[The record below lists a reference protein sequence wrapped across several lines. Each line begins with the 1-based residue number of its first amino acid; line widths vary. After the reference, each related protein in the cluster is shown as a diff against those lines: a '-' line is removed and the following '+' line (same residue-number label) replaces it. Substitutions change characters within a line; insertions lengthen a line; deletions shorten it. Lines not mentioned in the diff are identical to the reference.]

1 MAATG
6 VGRVILGCRVDG
18 SAKAG
23 VKIAHPSDV
32 AKVANIES

>member
-18 SAKAG
+18 STEAG
-23 VKIAHPSDV
+23 VEIAHPGDV
-32 AKVANIES
+32 AKVANIE